1 MTVCN
6 LVLCGA
12 FGTFSDCD
20 GSPAIGH
27 MPESTPFSARTAGQL
42 RQIAQRHRE
51 AAKQRTEAQAAVSRR
66 LAERYEALAAL
77 KDGARIYHAATVD
90 SPPPRASRRPAARK
104 RPRHD

>member
-1 MTVCN
+1 MMVCN
-6 LVLCGA
+6 LALCGA
-12 FGTFSDCD
+12 FGNSSDCN

-90 SPPPRASRRPAARK
+90 FPAAPGEPPPCREKTAPT
-104 RPRHD
+104 